1 MIAIIKRALK
11 DRRFII
17 LVYGLGAMV
26 FLWIY
31 IVTYISFSK
40 SMNFAELTKV
50 MPEAMMKAFNID
62 LNTFNTLDGFL
73 STDPFAFLWP
83 ILMLFMVISSAGGS
97 IAGEIE
103 KGTMELLLS
112 LPVSRLKIYFAKYF
126 SNLIGLVVF
135 IILSVLT
142 AIPIAKLH
150 GQSVSSP
157 HILLMAL
164 LGLIFG
170 LAILGLGMFFS
181 SLFNEKGKVYFAT
194 SGILIVMYVLNIL
207 ASLKDS
213 INDLKYASFFY
224 YYNPAKALQYGEI
237 DKYAFLVFIGVAV
250 VFTVAG
256 AIIFNKKDI
265 SSRV

>member
-1 MIAIIKRALK
+1 MIPIIKRTLK
-11 DRRFII
+11 DRRVLI
-17 LVYGLGAMV
+17 LVYGLGAMA

-31 IVTYISFSK
+31 VITFISFSK
-40 SMNFAELTKV
+40 SIDLAQLTKSL
-50 MPEAMMKAFNID
+50 PESISKAFNID
-62 LNTFNTLDGFL
+62 LNTFNTLEGFL

-83 ILMLFMVISSAGGS
+83 ILMLFMVISSAGAA

-103 KGTMELLLS
+103 KGTIELLLS
-112 LPVSRLKIYFAKYF
+112 LPVSRLKIYLAKYY

-142 AIPIAKLH
+142 AIPIAKLY
-150 GQSVSSP
+150 GQNLTSV
-157 HILLMAL
+157 HVILMSL

-170 LAILGLGMFFS
+170 LAVLGLAMFFS

-224 YYNPAKALQYGEI
+224 YYNSAQALQHGNI
-237 DKYAFLVFIGVAV
+237 DKYAYLVFLGVAI

-256 AIIFNKKDI
+256 AIIFTKKDVPT
-265 SSRV
+265 SN